1 MKKNT
6 IGFEPN
12 PNDIIAKVPKTQLK
26 KGEIVK
32 IPKNYDAILMYRDG
46 TQEVIQNILEI
57 TLEYPVEMIYL
68 VLHNRQTL
76 ETKWGTPTRILIEDE
91 LQQSQLLG
99 AYGTIE
105 FQMQNASRFITTRMG
120 QETVTNYDALKHH
133 VLVLIPEAFNQY
145 FATIQS
151 IQTEDPAKLSIDLKH
166 QLSPYLE
173 TLLDD
178 LGLRLKSMVIENVNF
193 QRPEGVVS

>member
-133 VLVLIPEAFNQY
+133 VLDLIPEAFNQY